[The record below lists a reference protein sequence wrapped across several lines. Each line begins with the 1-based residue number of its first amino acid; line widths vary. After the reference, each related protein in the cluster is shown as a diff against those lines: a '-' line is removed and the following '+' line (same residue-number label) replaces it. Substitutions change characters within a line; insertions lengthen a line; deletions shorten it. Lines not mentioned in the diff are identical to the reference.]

1 MTDSQSKGSMIRIK
15 AMDLLARREHSF
27 FELKSK
33 LLKKDF
39 EEEKIEKE
47 LNQLVEDK
55 LLSDSRFTEAFIS
68 SRKDQGKGPLRI
80 QSELKERGVDEALIG
95 SHLVNVDE
103 NEWLKIAY
111 DALEKKLGKG
121 KQVDYDK
128 KLKFM
133 RFLSNRG
140 FKDFQVREAI
150 DHFVMTDNSE

>member
-1 MTDSQSKGSMIRIK
+1 MTEPQSQSSLIRMK

-27 FELKSK
+27 FELKFK

-39 EEEKIEKE
+39 NEEQVETE
-47 LNQLVEDK
+47 LHRLIDDN
-55 LLSDSRFTEAFIS
+55 LLSDSRFTEAFIL
-68 SRKDQGKGPLRI
+68 SRKEQGKGPLRI
-80 QSELKERGVDEALIG
+80 ESELQQRGIDDALIS
-95 SHLVNVDE
+95 SHLANVDE
-103 NEWLKIAY
+103 NEWSEIAS

-150 DHFVMTDNSE
+150 NHFVMTDNSE

>member
-1 MTDSQSKGSMIRIK
+1 LTEPQSQSSLIRMK

-33 LLKKDF
+33 LLKKGF
-39 EEEKIEKE
+39 NEEQVVME
-47 LNQLVEDK
+47 LHQLIDDH
-55 LLSDSRFTEAFIS
+55 LLSDSRFTEIFIS
-68 SRKDQGKGPLRI
+68 SRKEQGKGPLRI
-80 QSELKERGVDEALIG
+80 ESELQKRGIDAGLIT
-95 SHLVNVDE
+95 SHLANIDE
-103 NEWLKIAY
+103 NEWAEIAC

-140 FKDFQVREAI
+140 FIDFQVIEALK
-150 DHFVMTDNSE
+150 HFASSDNNE

>member
-1 MTDSQSKGSMIRIK
+1 MTEPQSQSSLIRMK

-27 FELKSK
+27 FELKFK

-39 EEEKIEKE
+39 NEEQVVTE
-47 LNQLVEDK
+47 LHRLIDDN
-55 LLSDSRFTEAFIS
+55 LLSDSRFTEAFIL
-68 SRKDQGKGPLRI
+68 SRKEQGKGPLRI
-80 QSELKERGVDEALIG
+80 ESELQERGIDDALIS
-95 SHLVNVDE
+95 SHLANVDE
-103 NEWLKIAY
+103 NEWSEIAS

-150 DHFVMTDNSE
+150 NHFVLTDNSE

>member
-1 MTDSQSKGSMIRIK
+1 
-15 AMDLLARREHSF
+15 MDLLARREHSF

-80 QSELKERGVDEALIG
+80 ESELQARGIDEALIS
-95 SHLVNVDE
+95 SHLMNVDD
-103 NEWLKIAY
+103 NEWSKIAY

-140 FKDFQVREAI
+140 FKNFQVREAI
-150 DHFVMTDNSE
+150 NHFVLTDNSE

>member
-1 MTDSQSKGSMIRIK
+1 MTDSQSQGSLIRLK

-39 EEEKIEKE
+39 EEEQIEKE

-80 QSELKERGVDEALIG
+80 QSELKERGIDETLIA
-95 SHLVNVDE
+95 SHLVNIDE
-103 NEWLKIAY
+103 SEWLKIAY

-150 DHFVMTDNSE
+150 NHFVLTDNSE